1 MNIIIKSTISIFS
14 ILALMTSSVA
24 IAQTVHIRNLAEL
37 SWNYRVILLNG
48 DVLPAE
54 TLSELS
60 KQNSALNERQIVW
73 LWQQNNKIKSNFMGS
88 LSEQT
93 LTQIAQ
99 QLTDYKVVLI
109 GKDGG
114 IKMQKQD
121 FNLATI
127 FETIDS
133 MPMRRQEMQQ

>member
-1 MNIIIKSTISIFS
+1 MNSIIKLTISIFS
-14 ILALMTSSVA
+14 ILALMASSVA
-24 IAQTVHIRNLAEL
+24 IAQTVYVRNLAEL

-60 KQNSALNERQIVW
+60 AQNNALNERQIVW
-73 LWQQNNKIKSNFMGS
+73 LWQQNNKVKSNSMGT
-88 LSEQT
+88 LSELT

-99 QLTDYKVVLI
+99 QLSAHNVVLI

-114 IKMQKQD
+114 VKMQSQNFD
-121 FNLATI
+121 LTTLFA
-127 FETIDS
+127 TIDS